1 MSSKPACLKKSLFIV
16 TCLFSFIWFHL
27 IASLALGADSVGKFT
42 RVEGKVDVLR
52 EGALPGKPVSVN
64 GEVFLKDIIRT
75 KSSAKAEIL
84 FRNNATLR
92 IAQRSRIDISE
103 YFQNEA
109 NGQGIVKLQR
119 GLVRAN
125 VDKSMSQ
132 RIAVSPDANRFEIH
146 TPNAVAGVRGTDFFV
161 LYERNT
167 TTVLLREGEVC
178 VHNPKEPLKTVCM
191 PPNYVI
197 TISGGNPPDV
207 PRKAAEAEFTI
218 YDRETSPL
226 VPSVKAGPGEIS
238 GGGVALVSAS
248 PLSEALRS
256 SDQGSSTGSPFAGS
270 MTDTPS
276 SITDTPLSKPITE
289 AFPEAENPP
298 SPPPPPPSE
307 NTFRSTVGMNIW
319 SSYPIT
325 GDGSFNADMQGS
337 DTLWTATQETSA
349 DTLIAGTYMANS
361 GLPHLWFSQDVFSFN
376 NTNATN
382 TTFDG
387 GAYRG
392 FFGGRETGNAADAA
406 FMGLY
411 ADPSG
416 NTGILI
422 GGFSGPV
429 NGTAITMNGGLF
441 PVVFGTTSVNPVDFY
456 NSITTS
462 EFSVNGSSFAN
473 DALVINISSGTNQS
487 MNITGQNDWGISQM
501 ILAGTYT
508 DMVND
513 SWSLTLGGSA
523 GEGYELTADLTGS
536 RWSANTIDAS
546 GAGFWVDARSA
557 SPLTGIYIG
566 ETAGT
571 FNPADHSWQ
580 AISTGVFMETNRFLQ
595 TASTEAGRNK
605 LSQLNIPAFEVGRT
619 NLSGSLIDGD
629 SGSFDFVSVAMND
642 VVFFAPSTGQKPGIW
657 ATNSVTGQYDFSHG
671 FINSGNI
678 ANADNVIAL
687 SNGSGIS
694 ADFQFNN
701 WNASNNTWSAS
712 VKNGTGNLSGGSY
725 NGPVNFKGAAA
736 GTHTGTNAGSF
747 SGTGAGVVR

>member
-1 MSSKPACLKKSLFIV
+1 MSSKPAWLEKNLFFV
-16 TCLFSFIWFHL
+16 TCLFSFLL
-27 IASLALGADSVGKFT
+27 IASLALAADSVGKFT
-42 RVEGKVDVLR
+42 HVEGKVDVLSG
-52 EGALPGKPVSVN
+52 GALPGKPVSLN

-75 KSSAKAEIL
+75 KSSAKAEVM
-84 FRNNATLR
+84 FRNNTVLR

-125 VDKSMSQ
+125 VEKSMSQ
-132 RIAVSPDANRFEIH
+132 RISVSADANRFEIH

-167 TTVLLREGEVC
+167 TTVLLRDGEVC

-197 TISGGNPPDV
+197 TVSGGNPPDV
-207 PRKAAEAEFTI
+207 PRKAAETEFTI

-226 VPSVKAGPGEIS
+226 VPSVKAGPGVLS
-238 GGGVALVSAS
+238 GGDIALVSDS
-248 PLSEALRS
+248 PVAEAVTS
-256 SDQGSSTGSPFAGS
+256 SDQGSSAANPLGGE

-276 SITDTPLSKPITE
+276 SITDTPLSKPLTE
-289 AFPEAENPP
+289 TFPETENPP
-298 SPPPPPPSE
+298 SPPPPAD
-307 NTFRSTVGMNIW
+307 TFRSAISVNIW
-319 SSYPIT
+319 SNYPIT
-325 GDGSFNADMQGS
+325 SDGFFSADMQGT
-337 DTLWTATQETSA
+337 DTLWTATQETA
-349 DTLIAGTYMANS
+349 AVTQITGTYTANS
-361 GLPHLWFSQDVFSFN
+361 SLPHIWFSQDVFSFN
-376 NTNATN
+376 YKNSTK

-392 FFGGRETGNAADAA
+392 FFGGRETGNAAEAA
-406 FMGLY
+406 LMGLY

-422 GGFSGPV
+422 GSFSGPV
-429 NGTAITMNGGLF
+429 NGTTIAMNGGLF
-441 PVVFGTTSVNPVDFY
+441 PVELGTTPVNPADLY

-462 EFSVNGSSFAN
+462 EFSVSGSSFVN
-473 DALVINISSGTNQS
+473 DTLVIDVSTGTNRS
-487 MNITGQNDWGISQM
+487 MNITGQNEWGISQM
-501 ILAGTYT
+501 LLGGSYS

-513 SWSLTLGGSA
+513 AWNLTLSGSL
-523 GEGYELTADLTGS
+523 GEGHELTADLTGS
-536 RWSANTIDAS
+536 RWSANKIDAS
-546 GAGFWVDARSA
+546 GSGFWVDARSA
-557 SPLTGIYIG
+557 APSTGIYIG

-580 AISTGVFMETNRFLQ
+580 AISTGVFMETSRFLQ

-605 LSQLNIPAFEVGRT
+605 LSQLNIPAYEVGRT
-619 NLSGSLIDGD
+619 NISGSLIDGD
-629 SGSFDFVSVAMND
+629 PGSFDFVSVSMNN
-642 VVFFAPSTGQKPGIW
+642 VAFFAPSTGEKPGIW
-657 ATNSVTGQYDFSHG
+657 ATNSVTGQYDFTHG
-671 FINSGNI
+671 FINGGNI

-694 ADFQFNN
+694 ADFQFRN
-701 WNASNNTWSAS
+701 WNTGNNTWSAS

-725 NGPVNFKGAAA
+725 NGPVNFNGAAA
-736 GTHTGTNAGSF
+736 GTHTGTNTGSF

>member
-1 MSSKPACLKKSLFIV
+1 M
-16 TCLFSFIWFHL
+16 
-27 IASLALGADSVGKFT
+27 GADSVGKFT
-42 RVEGKVDVLR
+42 HVEGKVDVLR
-52 EGALPGKPVSVN
+52 EGTLPGKPVSVN
-64 GEVFLKDIIRT
+64 GEVFLKDIVRT

-125 VDKSMSQ
+125 VDKGMSQ

-248 PLSEALRS
+248 PLSEALTS
-256 SDQGSSTGSPFAGS
+256 SDQGSSTGSPLAGS

-298 SPPPPPPSE
+298 SPPPPPPPSE
-307 NTFRSTVGMNIW
+307 NTFKSTIGMNIW

-325 GDGSFNADMQGS
+325 GDGSFNADMQGT
-337 DTLWTATQETSA
+337 DTLWTATQETAA

-361 GLPHLWFSQDVFSFN
+361 GLPHIWFSQDVFSFN

-429 NGTAITMNGGLF
+429 NGTTISDERGSF
-441 PVVFGTTSVNPVDFY
+441 PCSVRDNLC
-456 NSITTS
+456 
-462 EFSVNGSSFAN
+462 E
-473 DALVINISSGTNQS
+473 SG
-487 MNITGQNDWGISQM
+487 
-501 ILAGTYT
+501 
-508 DMVND
+508 
-513 SWSLTLGGSA
+513 
-523 GEGYELTADLTGS
+523 
-536 RWSANTIDAS
+536 
-546 GAGFWVDARSA
+546 
-557 SPLTGIYIG
+557 
-566 ETAGT
+566 
-571 FNPADHSWQ
+571 
-580 AISTGVFMETNRFLQ
+580 RFL
-595 TASTEAGRNK
+595 
-605 LSQLNIPAFEVGRT
+605 
-619 NLSGSLIDGD
+619 
-629 SGSFDFVSVAMND
+629 
-642 VVFFAPSTGQKPGIW
+642 
-657 ATNSVTGQYDFSHG
+657 
-671 FINSGNI
+671 
-678 ANADNVIAL
+678 
-687 SNGSGIS
+687 
-694 ADFQFNN
+694 
-701 WNASNNTWSAS
+701 
-712 VKNGTGNLSGGSY
+712 
-725 NGPVNFKGAAA
+725 
-736 GTHTGTNAGSF
+736 
-747 SGTGAGVVR
+747 